1 MLTKRKLREAGLGFA
16 LGAVGGSIMG
26 ATDDPVDTTLAA
38 MTSTSQLKPLIDD
51 IRTVGA
57 LGLGTLM
64 GASALTIAMTSV
76 VAGVIMAAVVA
87 SVFVTTSNCGATQPN
102 HANLWVNAGLAGALG
117 TTISGATLGFL
128 IEVIVNRYGMTGL
141 LCALTIFSILKQP
154 LRFVFNILWQQGEAC
169 CTQGSMVWDRERKA
183 LESSDLEQRERVAVQ
198 IEERILTIN
207 HEGNTA
213 DANDAT
219 TWATERK
226 LREGLERKK
235 MEAEEAQVK
244 QRTLQD
250 WIKTVMIKY
259 VDFLAF
265 SGIPMTVVAVVTSLF
280 GLFGY
285 GGHHSVFIVLVALVA
300 IIGYLIMK
308 SSDFKFWMLVGC
320 MGMLATFVIAMLTV
334 QAGDQ
339 VRKGSLNQKGQA
351 QDVNAN
357 SITERMSDLSSRE
370 ALKTAIIAAK
380 LCQLSLGATVGGP
393 LVRHA
398 AGGGKVIVGAA
409 IISVVLLAG
418 VEILSPVLGK
428 GGKAGALL
436 GVVGTSGVSVGAVAA
451 MAAQS
456 SSWPRTSGALAGVI
470 TGTLVTGNLHFFMI
484 GVQLFVAYVFAM
496 TNAF

>member
-1 MLTKRKLREAGLGFA
+1 MVNKKLKEAAMGFV
-16 LGAVGGSIMG
+16 LGAIGGCIMG
-26 ATDDPVDTTLAA
+26 AIEDPVDRTLSD
-38 MTSTSQLKPLIDD
+38 MSTKSQLKPLIDD

-76 VAGVIMAAVVA
+76 VAGVIVAAAVA
-87 SVFVTTSNCGATQPN
+87 SVFVSTGSCGPTLTN
-102 HANLWVNAGLAGALG
+102 YANLWTSAGLAGAFA
-117 TTISGATLGFL
+117 TTLSGATLGFFT
-128 IEVIVNRYGMTGL
+128 ETIVNIYGMVGL
-141 LCALTIFSILKQP
+141 LCALSFFSILKPP
-154 LRFVFNILWQQGEAC
+154 LRFVFNVLWKQGEAC
-169 CTQGSMVWDRERKA
+169 CAQSTTAWETEREQ
-183 LESSDLEQRERVAVQ
+183 LEISDLDQRERVAVQ
-198 IEERILTIN
+198 IEERILTIKN
-207 HEGNTA
+207 GRNIT
-213 DANDAT
+213 DAKDMS

-235 MEAEEAQVK
+235 MEAEEAQIK

-250 WIKTVMIKY
+250 WITTVMVKY

-285 GGHHSVFIVLVALVA
+285 AGHHFVFIALVALVA
-300 IIGYLIMK
+300 IIGYLIVK
-308 SSDFKFWMLVGC
+308 LLDFKFWMLIGC
-320 MGMLATFVIAMLTV
+320 MGMLATFLIAMLTI
-334 QAGDQ
+334 QAGENI
-339 VRKGSLNQKGQA
+339 KAIMNQKGQPKH
-351 QDVNAN
+351 D
-357 SITERMSDLSSRE
+357 SISIGDRMSDHSSRE

-398 AGGGKVIVGAA
+398 AGGGKVIIGAA
-409 IISVVLLAG
+409 IVAVGLLTG

-436 GVVGTSGVSVGAVAA
+436 GVVGTSGVAMGAVAA
-451 MAAQS
+451 MAAQC
-456 SSWPRTSGALAGVI
+456 SSWPRTAGTVAGVI
-470 TGTLVTGNLHFFMI
+470 IGTLVMGELHIFMI
-484 GVQLFVAYVFAM
+484 GVQIIVAYIFAM

>member
-1 MLTKRKLREAGLGFA
+1 MMIKKKMKEAAIGFA

-26 ATDDPVDTTLAA
+26 ATEDPVDRTLAA
-38 MTSTSQLKPLIDD
+38 MTSASQLKPLIED

-76 VAGVIMAAVVA
+76 VAGVVMAAVVA
-87 SVFVTTSNCGATQPN
+87 SVFVTTRNCGTTSTN
-102 HANLWVNAGLAGALG
+102 YANLWANAGLAGAFG
-117 TTISGATLGFL
+117 TTLSGATLGFL
-128 IEVIVNRYGMTGL
+128 IEMIVNNFGMIGL
-141 LCALTIFSILKQP
+141 LCALTIFSVLKPP
-154 LRFVFNILWQQGEAC
+154 LRFVFNILWEQGEAC
-169 CTQGSMVWDRERKA
+169 CTQGSMIWNTERTQI
-183 LESSDLEQRERVAVQ
+183 EISDLEQRERVAVQ

-207 HEGNTA
+207 NGMNSPDT
-213 DANDAT
+213 NDMS

-235 MEAEEAQVK
+235 TEAEEAQVK

-300 IIGYLIMK
+300 IIGYLILK

-320 MGMLATFVIAMLTV
+320 MGMLSTFVIAMLTV
-334 QAGDQ
+334 QAGDEI
-339 VRKGSLNQKGQA
+339 RNQKGQP
-351 QDVNAN
+351 QDVNGD
-357 SITERMSDLSSRE
+357 SISDRMSDRSSRE

-398 AGGGKVIVGAA
+398 AGGSKVIVGAA
-409 IISVVLLAG
+409 VISVVLLGG

-451 MAAQS
+451 MAGQS
-456 SSWPRTSGALAGVI
+456 SSWPRTSGAVAGVI
-470 TGTLVTGNLHFFMI
+470 IGALVMGNFHFVML
-484 GVQLFVAYVFAM
+484 GVQLFVAYTFAM